1 MMLHSAQKKRIK
13 MGDSVTYRI
22 CVQGYLEDVWADR
35 LASMTITV
43 SVESKDTPQT
53 ELVGRIK
60 DQSELLG
67 VLNGLYEL
75 RYPIL
80 SLTIESSGSG

>member
-1 MMLHSAQKKRIK
+1 MMLQSGKSKRIK
-13 MGDSVTYRI
+13 MGDSAIYRI

-35 LASMTITV
+35 LANMSIKANV
-43 SVESKDTPQT
+43 QNKQVPQT
-53 ELVGRIK
+53 ELVGMIK

-75 RYPIL
+75 RFPIL
-80 SLTIESSGSG
+80 SLSIDLVE